1 MYKRQVLTVW
11 VVNETVEQ
19 TGLTVADFN
28 NNYGTN
34 FVAGDNFTT
43 IHSDGM
49 SNSGTRGFKII
60 TNTNQELTSV
70 NYTAS
75 DSSNGKI
82 DIDEAIYYNYTS
94 NPGVPVYDNEVTL
107 GKLNSQQ
114 LITGLYICLLY
125 TSF

>member
-1 MYKRQVLTVW
+1 MS
-11 VVNETVEQ
+11 
-19 TGLTVADFN
+19 
-28 NNYGTN
+28 
-34 FVAGDNFTT
+34 AGDNFTT

-82 DIDEAIYYNYTS
+82 DTDEAIYYNYTS
-94 NPGVPVYDNEVTL
+94 NSGVPVYDNEVTL

-114 LITGLYICLLY
+114 LITGRYI
-125 TSF
+125 TPAIVENPEVEVGADSFVSANSNLHCQCRKY